1 MDATDDD
8 LAVPLCVDLDGTL
21 ILSDLLWEAQMQMLR
36 RNPLSLVSMGWWVL
50 RGRAAL
56 KRQTAL
62 RVKLDAAALAVHEDF
77 LKFLHEEKARGRKLV
92 LATASDAT
100 VVAPVA
106 AHFGVFDEVLASDG
120 KCNLRGVAKAAALT
134 ERYGVKRFDYAGNSH
149 MDLPVWAAARKA
161 IVVNATDTLTAKARA
176 LGNVS
181 HVFPPEGKGGFR
193 VPWSY

>member
-1 MDATDDD
+1 VTDEGD
-8 LAVPLCVDLDGTL
+8 LSIPLCVDLDGTL
-21 ILSDLLWEAQMQMLR
+21 IVSDLLWEAQMQMLKH
-36 RNPLSLVSMGWWVL
+36 NPLSIVSMGWWVL

-62 RVKLDAAALAVHEDF
+62 RVKLDAAALAVHEGF
-77 LKFLHEEKARGRKLV
+77 LQFLREEKARGRRLV
-92 LATASDAT
+92 LATASDAA

-120 KCNLRGVAKAAALT
+120 KRNLRGATKAAVLT
-134 ERYGVKRFDYAGNSH
+134 ELYGPKGFDYAGNSH

-161 IVVNATDTLTAKARA
+161 IVVNATEALTAKARA
-176 LGNVS
+176 LGNVVR
-181 HVFPPEGKGGFR
+181 VFPPERTGGFR